1 MSEASMVDF
10 KLKSRHWIVD
20 ENDNIILGE
29 GRREILENIEK
40 TGSLNQTAKIMKMSY
55 KGVWSKVKATEE
67 HLKMK
72 VIATNK
78 KRGSVL
84 TKEGKELLQ
93 KYAELQ
99 EQCMKMDDH
108 IFNSLFR

>member
-1 MSEASMVDF
+1 
-10 KLKSRHWIVD
+10 VD
-20 ENDNIILGE
+20 ENNNIILGE
-29 GRREILENIEK
+29 GRREIFENIEK

-55 KGVWSKVKATEE
+55 KAVWGKVKATEE
-67 HLKMK
+67 HLKIKM
-72 VIATNK
+72 ITTNK

-93 KYAELQ
+93 KYIELQ

-108 IFNSLFR
+108 IFNSLFRGN